1 MKLIEL
7 RTGVNVPEPVYLTT
21 MTTLHVLVA
30 HAETNII
37 DAMLVWDLHEL
48 ARYPDHPVGEEQRQR
63 MIDLSLADSA
73 GRLHTDVAHIV
84 RAAFEGDVDVR
95 LVDPVFRS

>member
-7 RTGVNVPEPVYLTT
+7 RTGVNVPEPTYLST
-21 MTTLHVLVA
+21 MITLAMLA
-30 HAETNII
+30 DHAQTNIL

-48 ARYPDHPVGEEQRQR
+48 ARYPDHPAGEEQRQR
-63 MIDLSLADSA
+63 MIDLSLADSD

-95 LVDPVFRS
+95 LVDPVLRS